1 MVENI
6 IKTIV
11 NGMATELV
19 FRARSAYGSIVRD
32 SDRYDFD
39 SMSAIKIMKKAEEAF
54 DKWVKT
60 SNAPT
65 QSIGAF
71 FDVTDAAREVY
82 INLVGSTWV
91 ASEVCYRGKWYSGGF
106 SAIRMEIP
114 TMDVKEEAFIIDYFD
129 NDDLMAFDDLSD
141 YLEHRRTIR
150 PRTLIMFAKNGVAHW
165 AVELLT
171 SDTPIRKMSLE
182 EFTELLRNRSDNSD
196 VKTAIKDLRKVLKQ
210 RSFMKLLKKG
220 DE

>member
-1 MVENI
+1 MKNI

-32 SDRYDFD
+32 SDRYDFY
-39 SMSAIKIMKKAEEAF
+39 SMSAIKIIKKAEEAF
-54 DKWVKT
+54 DKWVET
-60 SNAPT
+60 ADAPS

-82 INLVGSTWV
+82 INLVGSTWD
-91 ASEVCYRGKWYSGGF
+91 ASEVTCYMGKWYPAGF
-106 SAIRMEIP
+106 SVIRMEIP

-129 NDDLMAFDDLSD
+129 NYDLIAFDDLSE
-141 YLEHRRTIR
+141 YLEHRRIIR

-171 SDTPIRKMSLE
+171 SDTPIKKMSLE
-182 EFTELLRNRSDNSD
+182 EFTELLRNRSDSGD
-196 VKTAIKDLRKVLKQ
+196 IKTAIKDLRKVLKQ
-210 RSFMKLLKKG
+210 RSFTKLLKKG
-220 DE
+220 GE